1 MTTTELLSRQAAA
14 EWLAQQLQDK
24 SVEQWALFLRNNANN
39 ARRAIYRLPVE
50 QIGRSSFYQ
59 PDELAKFVEFEQGR
73 QLGTLKLSG
82 RAAEVL
88 QAFGTGTS
96 GATTNGRKW
105 KGGSANIGLTNR
117 GERFIQTIIDEPLT
131 VYAMTP
137 EQAIKFG
144 TELVEAGKAA
154 QRQNSE
160 AGREKPDM
168 SGYKTIVDNQDILIQ
183 RKGNK

>member
-24 SVEQWALFLRNNANN
+24 NAEQWALFLRNNANN

-50 QIGRSSFYQ
+50 QVGRSAFYQ
-59 PDELAKFVEFEQGR
+59 PAELEKFIQFEQGR

-96 GATTNGRKW
+96 GATANGRKW
-105 KGGSANIGLTNR
+105 KGGAANIGVTNN
-117 GERFIQTIIDEPLT
+117 GERFIQTMINEPLI
-131 VYAMTP
+131 VFAMTP
-137 EQAIKFG
+137 AQAVEFG
-144 TELVEAGKAA
+144 KELIEAGQAA
-154 QRQNSE
+154 QRQNSQ
-160 AGREKPDM
+160 GNSTDM
-168 SGYKTIVDNQDILIQ
+168 TGYKAIADNQDILIQ
-183 RKGNK
+183 RKG

>member
-24 SVEQWALFLRNNANN
+24 NAEQWALFLRNNANN

-50 QIGRSSFYQ
+50 QIGRNSFYQ
-59 PDELAKFVEFEQGR
+59 PDELAKFVQFEQGR

-96 GATTNGRKW
+96 GATANGRKW
-105 KGGSANIGLTNR
+105 KGGSANIGLTNG
-117 GERFIQTIIDEPLT
+117 GERFIQTMINEPLT
-131 VYAMTP
+131 VFAMTP
-137 EQAIKFG
+137 AQAIEFG
-144 TELVEAGKAA
+144 KELIEAGQAA
-154 QRQNSE
+154 QRQNSQ
-160 AGREKPDM
+160 ANTGNSADM
-168 SGYKTIVDNQDILIQ
+168 TGYKTVTDNQDILIQ
-183 RKGNK
+183 RKG

>member
-24 SVEQWALFLRNNANN
+24 NAEQWALFLRNNANN

-50 QIGRSSFYQ
+50 QIGRNSFYQ
-59 PDELAKFVEFEQGR
+59 PDELAKFVQFEQGR

-88 QAFGTGTS
+88 QAFGTGTE

-105 KGGSANIGLTNR
+105 KGASANLGTDK
-117 GERFIQTIIDEPLT
+117 GAAFVQTIINEPLT
-131 VYAMTP
+131 VFAMTAA
-137 EQAIKFG
+137 QAIEFG
-144 TELVEAGKAA
+144 RELIEAGQAVQRINSQA
-154 QRQNSE
+154 QQQP
-160 AGREKPDM
+160 GLT
-168 SGYKTIVDNQDILIQ
+168 GYKTVTENAAIIIK
-183 RKGNK
+183 RKG

>member
-24 SVEQWALFLRNNANN
+24 NAEQWALFLRNNANN

-50 QIGRSSFYQ
+50 QVGRSSFYQ
-59 PDELAKFVEFEQGR
+59 PDELAKFVQFEQGR

-88 QAFGTGTS
+88 QAFGTGTT
-96 GATTNGRKW
+96 GATANGRKW
-105 KGGSANIGLTNR
+105 KGGAANIGLTNG
-117 GERFIQTIIDEPLT
+117 GERFIQTMINEPFL
-131 VYAMTP
+131 VFAMTP
-137 EQAIKFG
+137 VQAVEFG
-144 TELVEAGKAA
+144 KELIEAGQAA

-160 AGREKPDM
+160 ANTGNGADM
-168 SGYKTIVDNQDILIQ
+168 TGYKTVTDNQDILIQ
-183 RKGNK
+183 RKG